1 MTRKKFSPEF
11 KAEAVRAVIESS
23 RTVAEVAR
31 DHGIGSETLRNW
43 VNAYRRDHPDELPEI
58 SEPERAELARLRKE
72 VRELK
77 AEREFLGKAAAFFA
91 KEFRCPRSTRSSTAK
106 KATTRSGAC
115 VGGRGCR
122 GPATTSGSTGR
133 SR

>member
-1 MTRKKFSPEF
+1 MASSQTPFFLVTGAFAIQARLPPRRIE
-11 KAEAVRAVIESS
+11 VESS

-91 KEFRCPRSTRSSTAK
+91 KEFR
-106 KATTRSGAC
+106 
-115 VGGRGCR
+115 
-122 GPATTSGSTGR
+122 
-133 SR
+133 

>member
-1 MTRKKFSPEF
+1 MARKKFSPEF

-43 VNAYRRDHPDELPEI
+43 VNAYRREHADELPEI
-58 SEPERAELARLRKE
+58 SEPERGELARLRKE

-91 KEFRCPRSTRSSTAK
+91 KEFR
-106 KATTRSGAC
+106 
-115 VGGRGCR
+115 
-122 GPATTSGSTGR
+122 
-133 SR
+133 